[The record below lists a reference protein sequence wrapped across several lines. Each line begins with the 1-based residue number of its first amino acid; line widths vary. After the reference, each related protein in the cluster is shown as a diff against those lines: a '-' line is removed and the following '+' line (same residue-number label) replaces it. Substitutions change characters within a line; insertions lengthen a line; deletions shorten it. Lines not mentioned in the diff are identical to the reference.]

1 MKPLKLASIV
11 QCGFTE
17 RLDADRAYADILMKI
32 L

>member
-1 MKPLKLASIV
+1 MV